1 LPARIVAVADVYD
14 ALTSKRVYKKE
25 MSHEEAV
32 SIIQQNSGSHFDPKV
47 VEAFVSKINA
57 ISEAKNV

>member
-1 LPARIVAVADVYD
+1 
-14 ALTSKRVYKKE
+14 